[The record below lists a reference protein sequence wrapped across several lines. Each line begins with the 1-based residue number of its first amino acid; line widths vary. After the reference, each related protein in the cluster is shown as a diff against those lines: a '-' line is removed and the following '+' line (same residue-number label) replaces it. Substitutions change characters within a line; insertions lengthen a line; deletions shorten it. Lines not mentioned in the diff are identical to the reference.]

1 VAIRNKKY
9 PGDSW
14 LARYRERVNADQELS
29 AIRDWFIMT
38 FSLTLENDRYALR
51 IEKGK
56 ITDVLE
62 SQKLDVRT
70 LFGFRAPLRYGRNA

>member
-29 AIRDWFIMT
+29 AIGDWFIMT